1 MGIAMIRLV
10 VSSLENIIELDENRQ
25 VGEDILDLIVRLK
38 EKDIKFAIATAQ
50 NYDSVKDIFGRLK
63 NDIIYICNDGGVVI
77 YQDKVISKTPIDRLV
92 CLGVVEELGGDRF
105 YKLLL
110 AGERN
115 AVLLKSNATFE
126 RRLKKNGIVPEFV
139 SSTQEMSGEITKITI
154 FKDKGFTEAD
164 YSHFI
169 EKWGNRA
176 NISAT
181 NETQL
186 FVTGQYVSKGMALAV
201 VQHIF
206 DISEEDTVV
215 FGAGFSDISLFDH
228 SYFGYAMMNSAAQV
242 RDSAQHIAESV
253 NMIIEDILRM

>member
-1 MGIAMIRLV
+1 MIRLV
-10 VSSLENIIELDENRQ
+10 VSSLENIIELNDKRE
-25 VGEDILDLIVRLK
+25 VSEDILDLIVRLK

-92 CLGVVEELGGDRF
+92 CLGVADELGEDRS

-110 AGERN
+110 SGERN
-115 AVLLKSNATFE
+115 AVLLKANSTFE
-126 RRLKKNGIVPEFV
+126 RRLKKKGIVPEFV
-139 SSTQEMSGEITKITI
+139 SSTQEMSGDITKITI
-154 FKDKGFTEAD
+154 FKDKGFTEAE

-176 NISAT
+176 HISASD
-181 NETQL
+181 ETQA
-186 FVTGQYVSKGMALAV
+186 FVTGQYVTKGMALAV

-215 FGAGFSDISLFDH
+215 FGTNFSDIDMYDH

>member
-1 MGIAMIRLV
+1 MIRLV
-10 VSSLENIIELDENRQ
+10 VSSLENIIELDEDRK
-25 VGEDILDLIVRLK
+25 VKEDILDLIVRLK

-63 NDIIYICNDGGVVI
+63 DDIIYICNDGGVVI
-77 YQDKVISKTPIDRLV
+77 YRDKVISKTPIDRLV
-92 CLGVVEELGGDRF
+92 CLGVADELGDNRS
-105 YKLLL
+105 YKLVL

-115 AVLLKSNATFE
+115 AVLLKANATFE
-126 RRLKKNGIVPEFV
+126 RRLKKIGIIPEFV
-139 SSTQEMSGEITKITI
+139 SSTQEMSGDISKITI
-154 FKDKGFTEAD
+154 VKDKGFTEAE
-164 YSHFI
+164 YSEYV

-181 NETQL
+181 DETHM

-201 VQHIF
+201 IQHLF

-215 FGAGFSDISLFDH
+215 FGAGFSDIDLFDH
-228 SYFGYAMMNSAAQV
+228 SYFSYAMMDSASQV
-242 RDSAQHIAESV
+242 RDAAQHIAESV

>member
-1 MGIAMIRLV
+1 MIRLV
-10 VSSLENIIELDENRQ
+10 VSSLENIIELDEDRK
-25 VGEDILDLIVRLK
+25 VKEDILDLIVRLK

-63 NDIIYICNDGGVVI
+63 DDIIYICNDGGVVI
-77 YQDKVISKTPIDRLV
+77 YRDIVISKTPIDRLV
-92 CLGVVEELGGDRF
+92 CLGVADELGDNRS
-105 YKLLL
+105 YKLVL

-115 AVLLKSNATFE
+115 AVLLKANATFE
-126 RRLKKNGIVPEFV
+126 RRLKKIGIIPEFV
-139 SSTQEMSGEITKITI
+139 SSTQEMSGDITKITI
-154 FKDKGFTEAD
+154 VKDKGFTEAE
-164 YSHFI
+164 YSEYV

-181 NETQL
+181 DETHM

-201 VQHIF
+201 IQHLF

-215 FGAGFSDISLFDH
+215 FGAGFSDIDLFDH
-228 SYFGYAMMNSAAQV
+228 SYFSYAMMDSASQV
-242 RDSAQHIAESV
+242 RDAAQHIAESV

>member
-1 MGIAMIRLV
+1 MIRLV
-10 VSSLENIIELDENRQ
+10 VSSLENIIELDDKRQ

-38 EKDIKFAIATAQ
+38 EQDIKFAVATAQ

-92 CLGVVEELGGDRF
+92 CLGVADELGEDRS
-105 YKLLL
+105 YKLMLS
-110 AGERN
+110 GERN

-126 RRLKKNGIVPEFV
+126 RRLKKNGINPEFV
-139 SSTQEMSGEITKITI
+139 GSTQEMSGDITKITI

-164 YSHFI
+164 FSNFI

-181 NETQL
+181 DETQL

-201 VQHIF
+201 VQHLF

-215 FGAGFSDISLFDH
+215 FGAGFSDIDMFNH
-228 SYFGYAMMNSAAQV
+228 SYFSYAMMDSASQV
-242 RDSAQHIAESV
+242 RYSAQHIAESV

>member
-1 MGIAMIRLV
+1 MIRLV
-10 VSSLENIIELDENRQ
+10 VSSLENIIELDEKRQ
-25 VGEDILDLIVRLK
+25 VPEDILDLIVRLK

-63 NDIIYICNDGGVVI
+63 NDIIYICNDGGVVV

-92 CLGVVEELGGDRF
+92 CLGVADELGEDRY

-126 RRLKKNGIVPEFV
+126 RRLKKKGIIPEFV
-139 SSTQEMSGEITKITI
+139 SSTQEMSGDITKITI
-154 FKDKGFTEAD
+154 FKDSGFTEAD
-164 YSHFI
+164 YSSFI

-181 NETQL
+181 DETQF

-215 FGAGFSDISLFDH
+215 FGAGFSDIDMFDH
-228 SYFGYAMMNSAAQV
+228 SYFAYAMMDSAAQV

>member
-1 MGIAMIRLV
+1 MIRLV
-10 VSSLENIIELDENRQ
+10 VSSLENIIELDDKRQ

-38 EKDIKFAIATAQ
+38 EKDIKFAVATAQ

-63 NDIIYICNDGGVVI
+63 DDIIYICNDGGVVI

-92 CLGVVEELGGDRF
+92 CFGIADELGEDRN

-115 AVLLKSNATFE
+115 AVLLKSNSTFE
-126 RRLKKNGIVPEFV
+126 RRLKKSGIVPEFV
-139 SSTQEMSGEITKITI
+139 NSTQEMSGDITKITI
-154 FKDKGFTEAD
+154 FKDKGLTEAE
-164 YSHFI
+164 YNHFI
-169 EKWGNRA
+169 ERWGEKA
-176 NISAT
+176 HISAT
-181 NETQL
+181 DETQA

-206 DISEEDTVV
+206 NISEEDTVV
-215 FGAGFSDISLFDH
+215 FGAGFSDIDMFDH
-228 SYFGYAMMNSAAQV
+228 SYFAYAMMDSASQV